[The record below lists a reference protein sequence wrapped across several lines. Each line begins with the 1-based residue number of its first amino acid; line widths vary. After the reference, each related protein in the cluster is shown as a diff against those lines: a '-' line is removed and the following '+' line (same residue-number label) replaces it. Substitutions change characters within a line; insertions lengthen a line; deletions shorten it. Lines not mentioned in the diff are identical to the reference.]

1 MLFIVRAM
9 SNSLIFSLAAL
20 AALIPVTLAVWRPEA
35 RRDTRFWIL
44 SAVAFAGPLAWVVV
58 NSGAGWHTGL
68 AATLWVSILVSLG
81 LFILLAALTR
91 EAWRLSPL
99 LLPYLIIL
107 AAIAIIW
114 GQAPEQRLSEG
125 APAGWVALH
134 IALSVLTYG
143 LLTLAAIAGFAV
155 VLRER
160 AMKAKRRGMVSGLLP
175 SVADAESLQVRLL
188 GASET
193 VLGLG
198 VLTGMATQYLESG
211 SVLVFDHK
219 TLLTLGAFV
228 LIGGLLLAH
237 HRTGLRGQRAARL
250 VLVGYLLVTLGY
262 PGVKF
267 VRDIL
272 LG

>member
-1 MLFIVRAM
+1 MAYPLM
-9 SNSLIFSLAAL
+9 FSLTAL
-20 AALIPVTLAVWRPEA
+20 AALIPVTVVVWRPQA
-35 RRDTRFWIL
+35 RRDTRVWIL
-44 SAVAFAGPLAWVVV
+44 AAVAFAGPLVWIVA

-81 LFILLAALTR
+81 LFIVLAALTR

-99 LLPYLIIL
+99 LLPYMIIL
-107 AAIAIIW
+107 GGIAIIW
-114 GQAPEQRLSEG
+114 GQSPGQGLSAG
-125 APAGWVALH
+125 APAGWLALH
-134 IALSVLTYG
+134 IALSVPAYG
-143 LLTLAAIAGFAV
+143 LLTLAAIAGLAV

-160 AMKAKRRGMVSGLLP
+160 ALAAKRRGMVSDLLP
-175 SVADAESLQVRLL
+175 PVADAESLQVRLL
-188 GASET
+188 AASEA

-198 VLTGMATQYLESG
+198 VLTGMATQYLETG

-228 LIGGLLLAH
+228 LIGGLLYAH
-237 HRTGLRGQRAARL
+237 YKTGLRGQRAARL

-272 LG
+272 LA

>member
-1 MLFIVRAM
+1 MAFIVRAM
-9 SNSLIFSLAAL
+9 SSSLLFSLTAL
-20 AALIPVTLAVWRPEA
+20 AALVPVSVAVWRPEA
-35 RRDTRFWIL
+35 RRDARFWSL
-44 SAVAFAGPLAWVVV
+44 AGVAFAGPLSWIVA

-68 AATLWVSILVSLG
+68 SATLWISILVSLG
-81 LFILLAALTR
+81 LFIPLAALTR
-91 EAWRLSPL
+91 EGWRLAPL
-99 LLPYLIIL
+99 LLPYLMIL
-107 AAIAIIW
+107 GVIAIIW
-114 GQAPEQRLSEG
+114 EQTPEQGLSAE

-143 LLTLAAIAGFAV
+143 LLTLAAIAGLAV
-155 VLRER
+155 MLRER
-160 AMKAKRRGMVSGLLP
+160 AMKAKRRGTVAGLLP
-175 SVADAESLQVRLL
+175 SVADAELLLVRLL
-188 GASET
+188 AASEA

-198 VLTGMATQYLESG
+198 VLSGMATQYLETG

-228 LIGGLLLAH
+228 FIGGLLYTH

-267 VRDIL
+267 VRDVL
-272 LG
+272 LA